1 MYTFNYQFMII
12 VLLGYM
18 ASGKSTIGEI
28 LAVNLGYNF
37 VDLDHYIEEREAS
50 SIAKLFANRGE
61 IYFRKKE
68 SLYLNELINS
78 EDNVVLSLGGGTPC
92 YGHNME
98 TILKSDKIIS
108 VYLKASIS
116 TIIKRL
122 ENEEDKRPLI
132 AHLKSKDELTEFIGK
147 HLFERSQYYNQARI
161 VINTDSKDEHEIM
174 EDIISQ
180 LF

>member
-1 MYTFNYQFMII
+1 MII

-68 SLYLNELINS
+68 SLYLNEMMITLCC
-78 EDNVVLSLGGGTPC
+78 L
-92 YGHNME
+92 
-98 TILKSDKIIS
+98 
-108 VYLKASIS
+108 
-116 TIIKRL
+116 
-122 ENEEDKRPLI
+122 
-132 AHLKSKDELTEFIGK
+132 
-147 HLFERSQYYNQARI
+147 
-161 VINTDSKDEHEIM
+161 
-174 EDIISQ
+174 
-180 LF
+180 